1 MTCHP
6 APTKGLVSEP
16 FIYHKDRMVL
26 QVTCHPAPTKS
37 LISEP
42 FIYHKDRMVLQET
55 CHPRLGGSPQSGQGV
70 SGNTI
75 LSLYGHYKF

>member
-26 QVTCHPAPTKS
+26 Q
-37 LISEP
+37 
-42 FIYHKDRMVLQET
+42 ET
-55 CHPRLGGSPQSGQGV
+55 CHPGYNEGFGLETFICTKQWRL
-70 SGNTI
+70 
-75 LSLYGHYKF
+75 L